1 MPEYSIGRLNNRLC
15 LTWWRDGK
23 RHRYSLGT
31 TSASEAERL
40 APALYA
46 ELTRPKGKSIEELW
60 GAYTADRRGRAR

>member
-1 MPEYSIGRLNNRLC
+1 MPEYRIGRLNGRLC

-31 TSASEAERL
+31 ASPSEAERL

-60 GAYTADRRGRAR
+60 QHNVNVGC